1 MNEDE
6 LTQQDIDEY
15 NKRRQEE
22 YDEATKGNEEIRRKQ
37 EERVK
42 ENKIKGFDPSKSSG
56 LDEEFKRQK
65 KLQEDDLTAE
75 EEFGDAQNLL
85 KNTGEVLYTL
95 GQLGIFAITKS
106 PQALQTVNSL
116 RNKLEGKPYSIPTV
130 NPIAINSTT
139 NLTESISPYEL
150 SSESGTEIISQLK
163 DKITSNSPIT
173 ITSTGNVPNI
183 VMGGPGSGR
192 KKKAIL
198 SPGQMGLD
206 FSYVELGNTI
216 KQPLTDADLTQ
227 EEMIRYAQQ
236 NAENA
241 SVNIE
246 DYLAQ
251 FGASTVLR
259 KAIRTDMLK
268 PFQQKYGATDEQV
281 RRFAKLANRNTKDIA
296 KTIKYL
302 NYEYKLFQP
311 GLSELRGANIQDIAE
326 EMSIVYGQDIDANT
340 IDSIIKGQGGEIIYQ
355 TDGMKGRGEDPISIK
370 TREDLLNVY
379 NSRIKL
385 LNTHGA
391 FDKGHVYAADQLLKD
406 NNVSNASMY
415 RNLEPE
421 IRASIR
427 QLVSKPELNQ
437 LINGQLSKGT
447 DYIEAVIG
455 NRSKKAGGDP
465 GDKIFERLY
474 GNAYG
479 LEEDFRNYLF
489 PKQNLA
495 NMIHPDLKPIFGQ
508 KYTRI
513 VKQKVKNFEGT
524 GTGPKLKVGSHSLNI
539 IRLEAMKEVLEDY
552 VAGTEITEEE
562 EKAQKSLAKV
572 QVFLDFVT
580 NKEMTYKGE
589 IRKGNE

>member
-1 MNEDE
+1 MSKKDDEINRQLIFNSGGANPEDYLTPKQLKKYQENPERFIDIDMDLVKNKNVDLAMNNEED
-6 LTQQDIDEY
+6 LTQEDIDEY
-15 NKRRQEE
+15 NKRREKEYADANNPQDPNDLEE
-22 YDEATKGNEEIRRKQ
+22 KLKKRNQ
-37 EERVK
+37 P
-42 ENKIKGFDPSKSSG
+42 DPSQGIAAQDYSLDALLYSSR
-56 LDEEFKRQK
+56 LP
-65 KLQEDDLTAE
+65 KLKLPELSA
-75 EEFGDAQNLL
+75 A
-85 KNTGEVLYTL
+85 
-95 GQLGIFAITKS
+95 LGIAGRF
-106 PQALQTVNSL
+106 LRSL
-116 RNKLEGKPYSIPTV
+116 R
-130 NPIAINSTT
+130 A
-139 NLTESISPYEL
+139 
-150 SSESGTEIISQLK
+150 K
-163 DKITSNSPIT
+163 DKVLQLQDDEQPLIED
-173 ITSTGNVPNI
+173 VPLYPDVIKRILKVRQDNPEAFQNI
-183 VMGGPGSGR
+183 VNRLS
-192 KKKAIL
+192 KKP

-206 FSYVELGNTI
+206 LSYVELSKTI
-216 KQPLTDADLTQ
+216 KKPLTDADLTQ

-241 SVNIE
+241 SVDIE
-246 DYLAQ
+246 DYLEQ
-251 FGASTVLR
+251 FGASTILR

-281 RRFAKLANRNTKDIA
+281 KRFAKLANRNTRDIA

-302 NYEYKLFQP
+302 NFEYKLFQP
-311 GLSELRGANIQDIAE
+311 GLSELKPANLEDIAN
-326 EMSIVYGQDIDANT
+326 EMSIVYGQDIDAKT
-340 IDSIIKGQGGEIIYQ
+340 IDSIIKGQGGKISYQ
-355 TDGMKGRGEDPISIK
+355 TDGMKGRGEDPIIIK

-379 NSRIKL
+379 KNRIDL

-427 QLVSKPELNQ
+427 QLVSKPELDQ
-437 LINGQLSKGT
+437 LINGQLTQGT
-447 DYIEAVIG
+447 DYIEAIIG

-513 VKQKVKNFEGT
+513 VKQKVKEREGI
-524 GTGPKLKVGSHSLNI
+524 GAGPKLQVGSHALNI
-539 IRLEAMKEVLEDY
+539 IRLKAMKEVLTDY

-562 EKAQKSLAKV
+562 EKAQESLAKV

-580 NKEMTYKGE
+580 GKEMTYKGE
-589 IRKGNE
+589 IKKGNE